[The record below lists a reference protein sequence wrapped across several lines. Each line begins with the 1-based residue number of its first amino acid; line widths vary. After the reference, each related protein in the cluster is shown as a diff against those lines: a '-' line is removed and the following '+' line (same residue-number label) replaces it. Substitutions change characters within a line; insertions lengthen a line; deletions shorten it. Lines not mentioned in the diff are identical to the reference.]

1 MKVLSIGNSFS
12 QDAQKWLHQVAE
24 SAGEDIYAVN
34 LYIGG
39 CPLVR
44 HWNNF
49 VSQAPDYDM
58 QVNGDFERKIS
69 INEALSLEKW
79 DVITLQQASPYC
91 GDYTTYQ
98 PYLNYLYREVHK
110 ACPGA
115 KIFIHQTW
123 SYDTTC
129 TLGAYDNFHRSQLIM
144 DNTSIDAYEKA
155 SRELGIAMIPCGD
168 LVRYIRKNLPEFD
181 YPNGGMSLNRDG
193 FHLSLDYG
201 RYAAGVMWYAFLT
214 GGDPRKVTFVPVVE
228 EVAADEK
235 ILTKLREAVYAVLN
249 AQ

>member
-24 SAGEDIYAVN
+24 SAGEDIHAVN

-39 CPLVR
+39 CPLVY

-58 QVNGDFERKIS
+58 QVNGEFERKIS
-69 INEALSLEKW
+69 INEALTLEQW

-98 PYLNYLYREVHK
+98 PHLNYLHREVQN
-110 ACPGA
+110 ACPQA

-129 TLGAYDNFHRSQLIM
+129 TLQAYDNFHRSQLIM
-144 DNTSIDAYEKA
+144 DNTSMAVYAQA
-155 SRELGIAMIPCGD
+155 SRDLGVAMIPCGD
-168 LVRYIRKNLPEFD
+168 VVRYIRKNLPEFD
-181 YPNGGMSLNRDG
+181 YPGGGMSLNRDG

-201 RYAAGVMWYAFLT
+201 RYAAAITWYGFLT
-214 GGDPRKVTFVPVVE
+214 GKDPREVTFIPVVDE
-228 EVAADEK
+228 KAADAALLKK
-235 ILTKLREAVYAVLN
+235 IGQAVYTVLN
-249 AQ
+249 T